1 MVKVT
6 HNSNE
11 EYEVEKILNK
21 RKFRRKDRYLVQWK
35 GYTTKEDIWEL
46 RENLGNA
53 RDLVEKFKKE
63 YEEGLM

>member
-63 YEEGLM
+63 YKEGLR

>member
-53 RDLVEKFKKE
+53 RDSVEKFKKE
-63 YEEGLM
+63 YEEGLR

>member
-63 YEEGLM
+63 YEEGLR

>member
-1 MVKVT
+1 
-6 HNSNE
+6 
-11 EYEVEKILNK
+11 
-21 RKFRRKDRYLVQWK
+21 LVQWK

-63 YEEGLM
+63 YKEGLR

>member
-1 MVKVT
+1 MT

-63 YEEGLM
+63 YKEGLR